1 MFLKGPFPARLIK
14 SHLLQTKNHPL
25 QAHFS
30 QVQSSFVFKQET
42 IDPVLGRAV
51 HKEVSLGGKTF
62 KPTLQSKLLKA
73 KSPKDTR
80 AQILLFA
87 DLLNKCL
94 VPDPSK
100 RISVKAAMKHEF
112 FGKAAGATATTLAAG
127 TK

>member
-1 MFLKGPFPARLIK
+1 M
-14 SHLLQTKNHPL
+14 
-25 QAHFS
+25 
-30 QVQSSFVFKQET
+30 FKQET
-42 IDPVLGRAV
+42 VDPVLGRAV
-51 HKEVSLGGKTF
+51 HKEISLGGGGGSGSNNNSKTF

-100 RISVKAAMKHEF
+100 RISVKVALKHEF
-112 FGKAAGATATTLAAG
+112 FGKAAGTTSTTVATG